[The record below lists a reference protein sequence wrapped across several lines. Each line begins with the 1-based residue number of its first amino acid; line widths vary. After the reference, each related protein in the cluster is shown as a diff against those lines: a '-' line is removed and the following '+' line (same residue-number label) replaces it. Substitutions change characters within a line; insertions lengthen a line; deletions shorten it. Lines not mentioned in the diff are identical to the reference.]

1 MDKDKETAILRIQQG
16 LKCSKEEAEEV
27 YNYDC
32 QVDKTPDGS
41 LEHDLHGEA
50 LKNAR
55 KATRTGTRQTGYK
68 FSKRERKPD
77 FSKQALI
84 QAIGDCLQNFEGI
97 EGFSIENPE
106 RLLSFGYK
114 GEKFTIT
121 LTKKRK

>member
-1 MDKDKETAILRIQQG
+1 MDKETAIERIQTG
-16 LKCSKEEAEEV
+16 LKCSRQEAEEV
-27 YNYDC
+27 YSYDC

-41 LEHDLHGEA
+41 LEHDLHGEK

-55 KATRTGTRQTGYK
+55 KATRTGTRQTTYK

-106 RLLSFGYK
+106 RLIAFSFK
-114 GEKFTIT
+114 SEKYTIT

>member
-1 MDKDKETAILRIQQG
+1 MDKEQAIERIRQG

-41 LEHDLHGEA
+41 LEHDLHGQA

-55 KATRTGTRQTGYK
+55 KATRTGTRQTTAYK

-84 QAIGDCLQNFEGI
+84 SAIGDCLQNFEGI

-106 RLLSFGYK
+106 RLLSFSYK